1 MPEERKLVSIL
12 FADVTGSTALSEMLD
27 AEDVRALM
35 RRYYEHA
42 QRIIPSYGG
51 TLEKFIGDAVMSVFG
66 LSQAHDDDA
75 ERALAAALA
84 LRDAIAGDEILSPL
98 LRLRI
103 GVNTGK
109 VVASSDTSS
118 GDFLVTGDAVN
129 VSARLQQGAEPGEIL
144 ASERTVNAARNAFF
158 FGEERQLQAKG
169 KSEPL
174 RVFPLIGPRAKR
186 QIERPPFVGRRMDLL
201 QLEVLK
207 ERVREER
214 RPQFASLVAPAGTG
228 KTRLLEEFL
237 ARLDPLDG
245 FKIAYTRCLPYG
257 QTLTFWPLRGLLTDL
272 LGSEPDRSLVQSVF
286 VKSGY
291 HADDAARLADVVL
304 TTLGSEDG
312 GETVQ
317 SELSRAQEGN
327 PAQALSDL
335 PAPGSISAG
344 GMSLDDILEALNKS
358 LTDDHPAN
366 WIKLANPIT
375 TGTPTPQSQP
385 DPGPKLADLDDPDSV
400 VDPWLKLAGLGDF
413 NSVIQAAIHDTDG
426 PPDPQRLRDLGQT
439 LKESGKALGDAI
451 RENVYRSLR
460 EGMPTRSRATD
471 RESVYY
477 AWRLLIVALATQAPH
492 IIVFEDLHCASDN
505 LLDLVEHI
513 IHPRTA
519 APLLVLALSR
529 PELLTRRPAWGGRP
543 NFTTLALQPLGDKQI
558 RELITGTGQSIPEG
572 IRAQIVARSGGN
584 PFFALE
590 LLHTFSEH
598 NPNGSTI
605 ASLPDTVYAAILAR
619 MDLLT
624 RQERSVLQ
632 AASVVGRA
640 FHVGLLEVMM
650 ENSSEREI
658 SSALDGLVARDMIV
672 QVDDLTY
679 DFRHILLR
687 DVAYSTLSR
696 AERIR
701 LHSKIALWL
710 ETFAAAHLDAYI
722 ELIVYHYTEAIQ
734 LARQSAVPVALP
746 FNKENAA
753 LLLARAGVLAGHIGS
768 YAQATKHFQLAIDFV
783 SEAERTQL
791 YEQLGDSVLWGSIP
805 AESYR
810 KALQCWRAIADKDP
824 VTGVRL
830 MRKVLMSTRMV
841 AVMPPPQ
848 AELDALRQ
856 EALALVEVIGDQNER
871 RRILVSACF
880 DFQFQNASQRL
891 SLEAKM
897 NQIRNI
903 THEAITY
910 FEQQG
915 NQEALSEA
923 LHGYSDLSMFLGKV
937 QDAFEAAQR
946 RLTIP
951 NLPEKEWAN
960 AVNMIATQYLYDCDF
975 ENCIDYAHKIFSRLK
990 PGQPIANLYRVAT
1003 QLAEAAFFLGRW
1015 EEAEKVRPQLDEIRE
1030 LIHYDEFA
1038 VADLSDGYIALLW
1051 TALAHE
1057 DRPRIDEIASI
1068 IRKDAVPLGADF
1080 LHYFEAQLSD
1090 DPRTLPE
1097 RVVRGNDSL
1106 FIPCFLFLLEHG
1118 KPVYPEL
1125 AKLLREAAGMYKI
1138 YIVLC
1143 DVSLA
1148 LEQDD
1153 NSLLAQAID
1162 RAEANKFIVHAARM
1176 RIVLAQRTGDRSQL
1190 ERARPVLQRLGDRMH
1205 LRKLEEVEQG
1215 IK

>member
-12 FADVTGSTALSEMLD
+12 FADVTGSTVLGETLD

-66 LSQAHDDDA
+66 LPQAHDDDA

-103 GVNTGK
+103 GVNTGE
-109 VVASSDTSS
+109 VVATSDTSS

-129 VSARLQQGAEPGEIL
+129 VSARLQQGANPGEIL
-144 ASERTVNAARNAFF
+144 ASERTINAARNAFL

-169 KSEPL
+169 KSGPL
-174 RVFPLIGPRAKR
+174 HVFPLIGPCVKR
-186 QIERPPFVGRRMDLL
+186 HIERPPFVGRRADLL
-201 QLEVLK
+201 QLAVLK
-207 ERVREER
+207 ERVREEQ

-237 ARLDPLDG
+237 ARLDPGDG
-245 FKIAYTRCLPYG
+245 FKIAYARCLPYG

-272 LGSEPDRSLVQSVF
+272 LAGEPDRSLVQSVF

-312 GETVQ
+312 GET
-317 SELSRAQEGN
+317 A
-327 PAQALSDL
+327 
-335 PAPGSISAG
+335 
-344 GMSLDDILEALNKS
+344 
-358 LTDDHPAN
+358 
-366 WIKLANPIT
+366 T
-375 TGTPTPQSQP
+375 TGTPTPQSE
-385 DPGPKLADLDDPDSV
+385 A
-400 VDPWLKLAGLGDF
+400 DPWLKLAGLDDLD
-413 NSVIQAAIHDTDG
+413 SLIQSAIDVPPG
-426 PPDPQRLRDLGQT
+426 LPDPQHWRT
-439 LKESGKALGDAI
+439 LNKILNERSKALGDEI
-451 RENVYRSLR
+451 RESVYRSLR
-460 EGMPTRSRATD
+460 EGLPTRSRTTD
-471 RESVYY
+471 RESIHS
-477 AWRLLIVALATQAPH
+477 AWRLLFEALATQAPH
-492 IIVFEDLHCASDN
+492 IIIFEDLHYASDN

-513 IHPRTA
+513 IHPRTS

-543 NFTTLALQPLGDKQI
+543 NFTTLALQPLDDKQT
-558 RELITGTGQSIPEG
+558 RELIAGTGQSIPEG
-572 IRAQIVARSGGN
+572 IRDQIIARSGGN

-590 LLHTFSEH
+590 LLHAYNEH
-598 NPNGSTI
+598 NPNGS
-605 ASLPDTVYAAILAR
+605 AAAPLPDTIYAAILAR

-624 RQERSVLQ
+624 SQERSVLQ
-632 AASVVGRA
+632 AASVAGRA
-640 FHVGLLEVMM
+640 FHADLLGAVM
-650 ENSSEREI
+650 ESYSEWEI
-658 SSALDGLVARDMIV
+658 RTALDGLIVRDMIT
-672 QVDDLTY
+672 QVDNLTY

-701 LHSKIALWL
+701 LHGKIALWL

-722 ELIVYHYTEAIQ
+722 ELIAYHYSEAIQ

-746 FNKENAA
+746 FKKEDAA
-753 LLLARAGVLAGHIGS
+753 LILARAGVLAGHIGS
-768 YAQATKHFQLAIDFV
+768 YAEATKHLQLAIDFV
-783 SEAERTQL
+783 PEDERTLL

-810 KALQCWRAIADKDP
+810 KALQCWRATADKDP

-830 MRKVLMSTRMV
+830 MRKVLMSTRMTGT
-841 AVMPPPQ
+841 PPPQ

-856 EALALVEVIGDQNER
+856 EALTLVEMTGDQNER
-871 RRILVSACF
+871 RRILVSTCF
-880 DFQFQNASQRL
+880 DSQFQNAYQRL
-891 SLEAKM
+891 TLGTRM
-897 NQIRNI
+897 NQVRDI
-903 THEAITY
+903 THEAIIY

-923 LHGYSDLSMFLGKV
+923 LHGYSELSMILGKV

-960 AVNMIATQYLYDCDF
+960 AVSMIASQYLFDCDF
-975 ENCIDYAHKIFSRLK
+975 ANCIDYAHKIFLQLK
-990 PGQPIANLYRVAT
+990 PGQSIANLYRVAT
-1003 QLAEAAFFLGRW
+1003 RLAGAAFFLGHW
-1015 EEAEKVRPQLDEIRE
+1015 KEAEKVRPQLDEIRE

-1051 TALAHE
+1051 IALARE
-1057 DRPRIDEIASI
+1057 ERPRIDEIASI
-1068 IRKDAVPLGADF
+1068 IRNDALPLGSDF
-1080 LHYFEAQLSD
+1080 LQYFEAQVSD
-1090 DPRTLPE
+1090 DPHKLPE
-1097 RVVRGNDSL
+1097 HVVRGNDSL

-1118 KPVYPEL
+1118 KPLYPKL
-1125 AKLLREAAGMYKI
+1125 AKLIRDAASMYKI
-1138 YIVLC
+1138 YSILG
-1143 DVSLA
+1143 DISLA

-1153 NSLLAQAID
+1153 NNLLAQAID
-1162 RAEANKFIVHAARM
+1162 RAETNQLVVHAARM

-1190 ERARPVLQRLGDRMH
+1190 ERARSVLQRLGDHMH

>member
-12 FADVTGSTALSEMLD
+12 FADVTGSTTLGETLD

-66 LSQAHDDDA
+66 LPQAHDDDA

-84 LRDAIAGDEILSPL
+84 LRDAIAGDEILNPL

-103 GVNTGK
+103 GVNTGE
-109 VVASSDTSS
+109 VVATSDTSS

-129 VSARLQQGAEPGEIL
+129 VSARLQQGANPGEIL
-144 ASERTVNAARNAFF
+144 ASERTINAARNAFL

-169 KSEPL
+169 KSGLL
-174 RVFPLIGPRAKR
+174 RVFPLIGPCAKR
-186 QIERPPFVGRRMDLL
+186 HIERPPFVGRRADLL
-201 QLEVLK
+201 QLEALK
-207 ERVREER
+207 ERVREEQ

-237 ARLDPLDG
+237 ARLDPGDG
-245 FKIAYTRCLPYG
+245 FKIAYARCLPYG

-272 LGSEPDRSLVQSVF
+272 LGGEPDRPLVQSVF

-291 HADDAARLADVVL
+291 YTDDAARLADVVL
-304 TTLGSEDG
+304 TTLGSENGD
-312 GETVQ
+312 ET
-317 SELSRAQEGN
+317 AT
-327 PAQALSDL
+327 A
-335 PAPGSISAG
+335 
-344 GMSLDDILEALNKS
+344 
-358 LTDDHPAN
+358 
-366 WIKLANPIT
+366 T
-375 TGTPTPQSQP
+375 TGTPTPHSE
-385 DPGPKLADLDDPDSV
+385 A
-400 VDPWLKLAGLGDF
+400 DPWLKLAGLDDLD
-413 NSVIQAAIHDTDG
+413 SLIQSAINVPFG
-426 PPDPQRLRDLGQT
+426 PPDPQHLHALDKT
-439 LKESGKALGDAI
+439 LNEQGKALGDAI
-451 RENVYRSLR
+451 QENVYRSLR
-460 EGMPTRSRATD
+460 EGLPIRSRATD
-471 RESVYY
+471 RESIYS
-477 AWRLLIVALATQAPH
+477 AWRLLIEALATQAPH

-513 IHPRTA
+513 IHPRTS

-543 NFTTLALQPLGDKQI
+543 NFTTLALQPLGDKQT
-558 RELITGTGQSIPEG
+558 RELIAGTGQSIPEG
-572 IRAQIVARSGGN
+572 IRDQIVARSGGN

-590 LLHTFSEH
+590 LLHAYSEH
-598 NPNGSTI
+598 NPNGST
-605 ASLPDTVYAAILAR
+605 AAPLPDTVYAAILAR

-624 RQERSVLQ
+624 SQERSILQ
-632 AASVVGRA
+632 AASVAGRA
-640 FHVGLLEVMM
+640 FHANLLGAVM
-650 ENSSEREI
+650 ESYSEWEI
-658 SSALDGLVARDMIV
+658 RTALDGLIARDMIT

-701 LHSKIALWL
+701 LHGKIAFWL

-722 ELIVYHYTEAIQ
+722 ELIAYHYSEAIQ

-746 FNKENAA
+746 FKKEDAA
-753 LLLARAGVLAGHIGS
+753 LILARAGVLAGHIGS
-768 YAQATKHFQLAIDFV
+768 YAEATKHLQLAIDFV
-783 SEAERTQL
+783 PEAERKLL

-810 KALQCWRAIADKDP
+810 KALQCWRATADKDP

-830 MRKVLMSTRMV
+830 MRKALMSTRMIGT
-841 AVMPPPQ
+841 PPPQ

-856 EALALVEVIGDQNER
+856 EALTLVEVTGDQNER

-880 DFQFQNASQRL
+880 DTQFQIAYQRL
-891 SLEAKM
+891 SLGARM
-897 NQIRNI
+897 NQVRDI
-903 THEAITY
+903 TYEAITY

-923 LHGYSDLSMFLGKV
+923 LHGYSELSMLLGKV
-937 QDAFEAAQR
+937 QDAFESAQR

-960 AVNMIATQYLYDCDF
+960 AVSMIATQYLYDCNF
-975 ENCIDYAHKIFSRLK
+975 ENCIDYAHKIFSQLK

-1003 QLAEAAFFLGRW
+1003 RLAGAAFFQGRW
-1015 EEAEKVRPQLDEIRE
+1015 EEAEKVRSQLDEIRE
-1030 LIHYDEFA
+1030 LIHYDASA
-1038 VADLSDGYIALLW
+1038 VADLSDGYIALLRV
-1051 TALAHE
+1051 ALARE

-1068 IRKDAVPLGADF
+1068 IRNDTVPLGADF
-1080 LHYFEAQLSD
+1080 LQYFEAQVSD
-1090 DPRTLPE
+1090 DLHKLPE
-1097 RVVRGNDSL
+1097 HEVHGNDSL
-1106 FIPCFLFLLEHG
+1106 LIPCFLFLLEHG
-1118 KPVYPEL
+1118 KPIYPQL
-1125 AKLLREAAGMYKI
+1125 ANLVREAASMYKI
-1138 YIVLC
+1138 YSILGGI
-1143 DVSLA
+1143 SLA

-1153 NSLLAQAID
+1153 NSLLAQAIN
-1162 RAEANKFIVHAARM
+1162 RAEADQFIVHAARM
-1176 RIVLAQRTGDRSQL
+1176 RIVLAQRTGDCSQL
-1190 ERARPVLQRLGDRMH
+1190 ERARPVLQRLGDHMH
-1205 LRKLEEVEQG
+1205 LRKLEEVEQR

>member
-12 FADVTGSTALSEMLD
+12 FADVTGSTALGETLD

-42 QRIIPSYGG
+42 QRIIASYGG

-98 LRLRI
+98 LQLRI
-103 GVNTGK
+103 GVNTGE
-109 VVASSDTSS
+109 VVATSDPSR

-129 VSARLQQGAEPGEIL
+129 VSARLQQGADPGEIL
-144 ASERTVNAARNAFF
+144 ASERTVNAARNAFL

-169 KSEPL
+169 KSGPL
-174 RVFPLIGPRAKR
+174 RVFPLIGPYAKR
-186 QIERPPFVGRRMDLL
+186 HIERPPFVGRRADLL

-207 ERVREER
+207 ERAREER

-245 FKIAYTRCLPYG
+245 FKIAYARCLPYG

-272 LGSEPDRSLVQSVF
+272 LGAEPERSLVQSVF
-286 VKSGY
+286 VKSSY
-291 HADDAARLADVVL
+291 HADDAARLAEVVL

-312 GETVQ
+312 SETAE
-317 SELSRAQEGN
+317 SRSSRAKEGD
-327 PAQALSDL
+327 PVQALSDL
-335 PAPGSISAG
+335 PAPGSTSAG
-344 GMSLDDILEALNKS
+344 DMSLETLDDTLAALDQS
-358 LTDDHPAN
+358 LADHPAN
-366 WIKLANPIT
+366 WIKLANPAT
-375 TGTPTPQSQP
+375 TDTPMPRSE
-385 DPGPKLADLDDPDSV
+385 ADS
-400 VDPWLKLAGLGDF
+400 WLKLAGLGDLD
-413 NSVIQAAIHDTDG
+413 SVIQSAINA
-426 PPDPQRLRDLGQT
+426 PPDPPNPQRLRALEKILG
-439 LKESGKALGDAI
+439 ERGKALGDAI
-451 RENVYRSLR
+451 REDVYRSLR
-460 EGMPTRSRATD
+460 EGLPTRPRATN
-471 RESVYY
+471 RESIYS
-477 AWRLLIVALATQAPH
+477 AWRLLVEALATQAPH

-513 IHPRTA
+513 IHPRTS

-543 NFTTLALQPLGDKQI
+543 NFTTLTLQPLNDKQT
-558 RELITGTGQSIPEG
+558 RELIVGTGQRIPEG
-572 IRAQIVARSGGN
+572 IRDQIVARSGGN

-590 LLHTFSEH
+590 LLHAASEH
-598 NPNGSTI
+598 DPKRSTD
-605 ASLPDTVYAAILAR
+605 APLPDTVYAAILAR

-632 AASVVGRA
+632 AASVAGRA
-640 FHVGLLEVMM
+640 FHVELLEAVM
-650 ENSSEREI
+650 ENSREREI
-658 SSALDGLVARDMIV
+658 SAALDGLIAHDLIV

-701 LHSKIALWL
+701 LHGKIALWL
-710 ETFAAAHLDAYI
+710 ETFAATHLDVYI
-722 ELIVYHYTEAIQ
+722 ELIAYHYSEAIQ
-734 LARQSAVPVALP
+734 FARQSAVPVALP
-746 FNKENAA
+746 FKKEHAA
-753 LLLARAGVLAGHIGS
+753 LLLARAGVLEGQIGS
-768 YAQATKHFQLAIDFV
+768 YAEATKHLQLAIDFV
-783 SEAERTQL
+783 PEAERTLL

-810 KALQCWRAIADKDP
+810 KALQCWRAPAEKDP
-824 VTGVRL
+824 GTGVRL
-830 MRKVLMSTRMV
+830 MRKVLMSTRMTGT
-841 AVMPPPQ
+841 PPPQ

-856 EALALVEVIGDQNER
+856 EALALVDVTGDQNER

-880 DFQFQNASQRL
+880 DSQFQNAYHRL

-897 NQIRNI
+897 NQVRDI

-923 LHGYSDLSMFLGKV
+923 LHGYSELSMLLGKV
-937 QDAFEAAQR
+937 QDAFETAQR

-960 AVNMIATQYLYDCDF
+960 AVNMIATQYLYDGDF
-975 ENCIDYAHKIFSRLK
+975 ENCINYAHKIFSQLK

-1003 QLAEAAFFLGRW
+1003 RLAAAAFFVGRW

-1051 TALAHE
+1051 VALARE
-1057 DRPRIDEIASI
+1057 DRPRIDEIASL

-1080 LHYFEAQLSD
+1080 LHTFEAQVLD
-1090 DPRTLPE
+1090 DLHTLPE
-1097 RVVRGNDSL
+1097 HGVRGNDSL

-1118 KPVYPEL
+1118 KPIYPEL
-1125 AKLLREAAGMYKI
+1125 AKLIREAASMYKM
-1138 YIVLC
+1138 YRVLG
-1143 DVSLA
+1143 DISLA

-1153 NSLLAQAID
+1153 NNLLAQAID
-1162 RAEANKFIVHAARM
+1162 RAEANQFVVHAARM
-1176 RIVLAQRTGDRSQL
+1176 RIVLAQRIGDRSPL
-1190 ERARPVLQRLGDRMH
+1190 ENARSVLQRLSDHMH
-1205 LRKLEEVEQG
+1205 LRKLEEVGQG